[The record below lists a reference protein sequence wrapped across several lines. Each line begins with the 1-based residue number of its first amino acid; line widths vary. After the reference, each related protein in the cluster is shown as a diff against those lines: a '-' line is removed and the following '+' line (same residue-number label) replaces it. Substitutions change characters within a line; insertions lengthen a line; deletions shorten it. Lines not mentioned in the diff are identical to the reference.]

1 MVIQTNK
8 IDTTSWGEFKIG
20 DLFSTYLSKDDIQP
34 KEIIEGKVPLISAGK
49 ENNGVIATINDPKAY
64 LWPAMSLTV
73 DMFGKVFYQPAPFHC
88 VSHGRVNILISKT
101 LISEYT
107 LKFIASSIERISL
120 YKYAFNELC
129 TGTKLSNDII
139 KLPIDSNNHPDWN
152 YMEQY
157 MKAIEEKVEKTLN
170 ELEIAKDLENKKI
183 DVTTWGEFRVGDLFE
198 LVRGKCSKTTG
209 LLDGN
214 IPYVGCT
221 NINNGVMAFYDVEQN
236 KISQGNCICFIGN
249 GNGSAG
255 EQIYRKE
262 KFLCSSGNVC
272 GYMNNL
278 TPNIAHFIVSVMDAQ
293 QNATKEFSHANG
305 RTLKKLS
312 QQIIKLPIDVNGHP
326 DWNYM
331 EQYMKT
337 IENKTEKLINDLKLL
352 YN

>member
-8 IDTTSWGEFKIG
+8 IDTTSWEKYKLL
-20 DLFSTYLSKDDIQP
+20 DLGFTNFHGTRIKKTDRMSGNTIFLT
-34 KEIIEGKVPLISAGK
+34 AGK
-49 ENNGVIATINDPKAY
+49 ENLGIIGTIGNNITIWNCPI
-64 LWPAMSLTV
+64 TI
-73 DMFGKVFYQPAPFHC
+73 DMFGNCFYHNYACSGDDNIYAF
-88 VSHGRVNILISKT
+88 VNNNLSVYVKQ
-101 LISEYT
+101 Y
-107 LKFIASSIERISL
+107 IASCINATTSNKYSYKEQFRQTDADKLEVWLPSIN
-120 YKYAFNELC
+120 KN
-129 TGTKLSNDII
+129 
-139 KLPIDSNNHPDWN
+139 PDWA

-157 MKAIEEKVEKTLN
+157 VKAIEEKVEKTLN

-312 QQIIKLPIDVNGHP
+312 QQIIKLPIDANGHP